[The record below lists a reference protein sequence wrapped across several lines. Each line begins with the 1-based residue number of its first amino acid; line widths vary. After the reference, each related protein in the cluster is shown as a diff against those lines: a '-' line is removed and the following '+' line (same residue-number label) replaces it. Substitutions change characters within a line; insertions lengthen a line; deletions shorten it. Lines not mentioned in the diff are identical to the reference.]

1 MSRRFAGLLSCLVLS
16 FGLLAGSVAPTSV
29 AQDFASGSADPFA
42 QNQFLP
48 VDQAFQLDFRQQEQQ
63 LTIQFD
69 IADGYYLYQHRFS
82 FSDNVALTEQV
93 SLPAG
98 ESHYDEFFG
107 ESIIY
112 RDSVSITLQLAN
124 SAAQELTLS
133 YQGCADAGLC
143 YPPTSKTIPINAVK
157 SASGAAVANSAPQ
170 AAIDF
175 EQVTQNSQQTT
186 SGLFAQLNEQ
196 PLFWVLG
203 VFLIAGI
210 GLAFT
215 PCVLPMYPILSA
227 IIMGSKGEQMPT
239 RRAFSLSFVYVQ
251 GMALTYSALG
261 IIVALAGLRFQAML
275 QHPIILIVLAVLF
288 VLLALSMLGLYTL
301 QLPSKWQ
308 NYLNDIQRQQR
319 GGAHRSVFAMGALS
333 GLIASPCTT
342 APLSGALLFIAQTG
356 DIAVGA
362 SVLYALSLG
371 MGIPLIL
378 FGVTGGKLLPKA
390 GAWMNVVKRV
400 FGVVLLA
407 VAVLFI
413 ERLLPLAVADWL
425 WVVFLSL
432 SGLYLIISTLRD
444 IEGTPAVLLS
454 GVWLALAA
462 WLLVLWWP
470 QGAHEKL
477 PFSQVTSVAEI
488 EQQVATAA
496 PQQLVMLD
504 LYADWCVAC
513 KEFERYTFSDP
524 AVQQA
529 LSDAVVLQ
537 ADVTANNA
545 SNLALLEEYQVL
557 GLPTILFFQDGELLP
572 QARIAGFLSAEDF
585 VEHLEQLKV
594 TQSLP

>member
-42 QNQFLP
+42 QDQFLP

-69 IADGYYLYQHRFS
+69 IADGYYLYQHRFG

-93 SLPAG
+93 TLPAG

-143 YPPTSKTIPINAVK
+143 YPPTSVSIPINAVT
-157 SASGAAVANSAPQ
+157 SASGAAVASSAPQ

-196 PLFWVLG
+196 PLVWVLG
-203 VFLIAGI
+203 IFLIAGI

-227 IIMGSKGEQMPT
+227 IIMGSNGEQMPT

-261 IIVALAGLRFQAML
+261 IVVALAGLRFQAML

-308 NYLNDIQRQQR
+308 NYLNDIQQQQR

-432 SGLYLIISTLRD
+432 SGLYLISSTLRD
-444 IEGTPAVLLS
+444 IEGGAAVLLS

-488 EQQVATAA
+488 EQQLAA
-496 PQQLVMLD
+496 AEPQQLVMLD

-529 LSDAVVLQ
+529 LSDALVLQ

-545 SNLALLEEYQVL
+545 TNRALLEEYQVL
-557 GLPTILFFQDGELLP
+557 GLPTILFFQDGELLA
-572 QARIAGFLSAEDF
+572 QARIAGFLAADDF
-585 VEHLEQLKV
+585 VEHLEQLEV

>member
-42 QNQFLP
+42 QDQFLP

-69 IADGYYLYQHRFS
+69 IADGYYLYQHRFG

-93 SLPAG
+93 TLPAG

-143 YPPTSKTIPINAVK
+143 YPPTSVSIPINAVT
-157 SASGAAVANSAPQ
+157 SASGAAVASSAPQ
-170 AAIDF
+170 VAIDF

-196 PLFWVLG
+196 PLVWVLG
-203 VFLIAGI
+203 IFLVAGI

-227 IIMGSKGEQMPT
+227 IIMGSNGEQMPT

-261 IIVALAGLRFQAML
+261 IVVALAGLRFQAML

-308 NYLNDIQRQQR
+308 NYLNDIQQQQR

-432 SGLYLIISTLRD
+432 SGLYLISSTLRD
-444 IEGTPAVLLS
+444 IEGGAAVLLS

-488 EQQVATAA
+488 EQQLAA
-496 PQQLVMLD
+496 AEPQQLVMLD

-529 LSDAVVLQ
+529 LSDALVLQ

-545 SNLALLEEYQVL
+545 TNRALLEEYQVL
-557 GLPTILFFQDGELLP
+557 GLPTILFFQDGELLA
-572 QARIAGFLSAEDF
+572 QARIAGFLAADDF
-585 VEHLEQLKV
+585 VEHLEQLEV

>member
-1 MSRRFAGLLSCLVLS
+1 MSRCFAGLLSCLVLS

-93 SLPAG
+93 ILPAG

-196 PLFWVLG
+196 PLLWVLG

-545 SNLALLEEYQVL
+545 SNRALLEEYQVL

-585 VEHLEQLKV
+585 VEHLEQLEV